1 MIDAVAVAVSVG
13 GVQALEATDL
23 SAAPG
28 EAVAVVGPSGSGKS
42 TLLRALTGVQVPSSG
57 SVTIAG
63 VVVTALPTG
72 ARATFRREHLGVVF
86 QDPELLEELSVVENV
101 ALPLVLAG
109 LARRAAVARAQEQLR
124 SMGLGDKAEASP
136 GTLSRGE
143 AMRAAVARAL
153 VSRPDAVIAD
163 EPTASLDRT
172 NALAV
177 ARLLTANARAAGVAT
192 VLATHDPDVVAL
204 CDRVVDLRADAHVAH
219 V

>member
-1 MIDAVAVAVSVG
+1 
-13 GVQALEATDL
+13 
-23 SAAPG
+23 
-28 EAVAVVGPSGSGKS
+28 
-42 TLLRALTGVQVPSSG
+42 
-57 SVTIAG
+57 
-63 VVVTALPTG
+63 
-72 ARATFRREHLGVVF
+72 VF